1 MPMLEKYQIIYV
13 EPQKLSAEEKIRL
26 FNMSDVIV
34 GAWGAAACNC
44 VFMPEKSIVIELCNP
59 DRFDDYMVVCRF
71 QHGQVVTMPKS
82 WVKSCQNITALT
94 RTRLRLIYYPTRCF
108 RPKH

>member
-1 MPMLEKYQIIYV
+1 MAVYVSRRELRRAIANEDQLMPMLEKYQIIYV

-34 GAWGAAACNC
+34 GAWGAASCNC

-59 DRFDDYMVVCRF
+59 DRFDD
-71 QHGQVVTMPKS
+71 T
-82 WVKSCQNITALT
+82 W
-94 RTRLRLIYYPTRCF
+94 
-108 RPKH
+108 